1 MLLRH
6 AKAAMEKKFSFTWQL
21 LGALRTPTLMQCVT
35 EREANSLLK
44 AKLRRGGTARGAP
57 PPRPTLQM
65 MKRMEEEENL
75 EEREDEAE
83 DGSDLDSDFG
93 PLLGALLID

>member
-6 AKAAMEKKFSFTWQL
+6 AKATMEEKFSFTWQL
-21 LGALRTPTLMQCVT
+21 LGAFRTPTLMQCVT